1 MAPQL
6 QQPLDTYL
14 ARHRQLSPTAAVR
27 VSPLVLGAM
36 NFGEK
41 QKATMGECTKETAL
55 EIMDHYYSQGGNFI
69 DTANNYQAGQSE
81 EWVGEW
87 LASRGNRD
95 DIVLATKYSSAYQ
108 LHDKSKLQSNYGGNS
123 TKSLK
128 HSVARSLKALQ
139 TTYIDILYLHWWDY
153 SASIPEVM
161 HSLNDLVTSGQVHYL
176 GISDTPAWVVAKANQ
191 YARLSGLRQFVVYQ
205 GNWNASLRDFEREI
219 IPMCMDEGMGLCPWG
234 VLNAGRFQT
243 EEGFKER
250 EKHNPGRQN
259 KVSEHDKKVSKAL
272 ETVANAKGASLLD
285 VAVAYVMHKA
295 PFVFPIVGGRKLG
308 HIESNIKGL
317 GLALTEEDIREI
329 ESSHEFDPGFP
340 HTFLS
345 GTSLFG
351 GAPKGAYHPGDVWL
365 TNLMGKFDWVD
376 APKAISSE

>member
-1 MAPQL
+1 
-6 QQPLDTYL
+6 
-14 ARHRQLSPTAAVR
+14 
-27 VSPLVLGAM
+27 M

-41 QKATMGECTKETAL
+41 QKATMGE
-55 EIMDHYYSQGGNFI
+55 S
-69 DTANNYQAGQSE
+69 
-81 EWVGEW
+81 
-87 LASRGNRD
+87 
-95 DIVLATKYSSAYQ
+95 TKYSSAYQ
-108 LHDKSKLQSNYGGNS
+108 LHDKSKLQSNYSGSS

-128 HSVARSLKALQ
+128 HSVGRSLKALQ
-139 TTYIDILYLHWWDY
+139 TTYIDILYLHRWNY
-153 SASIPEVM
+153 SAYIPEVM

-176 GISDTPAWVVAKANQ
+176 GISDTPAWVIAKANQ
-191 YARLSGLRQFVVYQ
+191 YARLSGLRRFVVYQ

-219 IPMCMDEGMGLCPWG
+219 IPMGMDEGMGLCPWG

-259 KVSEHDKKVSKAL
+259 TVSEHDKKVSKAL
-272 ETVANAKGASLLD
+272 ERVANAKGASLPD

-295 PFVFPIVGGRKLG
+295 PFVFPIVGGGKLG
-308 HIESNIKGL
+308 RIKNNIKEL

-329 ESSHEFDPGFP
+329 EGSHELDPGFP

-351 GAPKGAYHPGDVWL
+351 GAPKGAYHPGNVWL

-376 APKAISSE
+376 APKAMSSE